1 MTSYNTK
8 RERRDDVS
16 TLRLYVMR
24 VLYLRHKAVLGVDRF
39 GGVLGLINTQ
49 RLAQQHT
56 RRR

>member
-24 VLYLRHKAVLGVDRF
+24 VLYLLLVLM
-39 GGVLGLINTQ
+39 Q
-49 RLAQQHT
+49 
-56 RRR
+56 